1 MSFQLTP
8 IDMAAPAA
16 PSEAAARVAVA
27 LSLLAWVA
35 VVAILFWR

>member
-8 IDMAAPAA
+8 IDMAAPAS

-27 LSLLAWVA
+27 LTLLAWIG
-35 VVAILFWR
+35 VVAMMFWH

>member
-1 MSFQLTP
+1 MSFQLTT
-8 IDMAAPAA
+8 DMAAPAT

-35 VVAILFWR
+35 VVATLFWR